1 MAAAPPAAAA
11 QVPTFE
17 AATDL
22 VHVWVSVRDAHGK
35 LARGLPQEAF
45 TLQEE
50 GKERP
55 IALFGF
61 SSDSAELSRV
71 GTILLLDTSGRM
83 AVDIDKARA
92 AALGFIDKMPTTFA
106 LYNDVGVDSGAA
118 AAQAASTR
126 EWLAQATVGGASAFC
141 AGIVRALAR
150 LRPSP
155 QRRVVVALTDGFDQ
169 MSPHRCHEAGEQ
181 MQALGVTFYAL
192 QFRARLD
199 TRPMV
204 EQASA
209 RTRLNE
215 LADATGGFVATAR
228 GSSPRDML
236 DAVIEDV
243 TSQYVLGF
251 APGGGGG
258 VRRLRVRVNVK
269 GLKARHRPAY
279 RVDGR

>member
-1 MAAAPPAAAA
+1 MAVAPAAANA

-22 VHVWVSVRDAHGK
+22 VHVWVSVRDGDGK
-35 LARGLPQEAF
+35 VARGLPQEAF

-55 IALFGF
+55 IVLFGF
-61 SSDSAELSRV
+61 SSDSDELGRV
-71 GTILLLDTSGRM
+71 ATLLLLDTSARM
-83 AVDIDKARA
+83 ALDIDKARE

-106 LYNDVGVDSGAA
+106 LYNDTRVDSGAA

-126 EWLAQATVGGASAFC
+126 EWLEQATVGGASAFC
-141 AGIVRALAR
+141 AGIVQATAR

-169 MSPHRCHEAGEQ
+169 VSPHRCHEAAQ
-181 MQALGVTFYAL
+181 RMQTLGVTFYAL

-199 TRPMV
+199 ARPMV

-209 RTRLNE
+209 RMRLNE
-215 LADATGGFVATAR
+215 LADATGGLVLTAR
-228 GSSPRDML
+228 GSAPDML
-236 DAVIEDV
+236 DAVIDDL
-243 TSQYVLGF
+243 TTQYVLGF
-251 APGGGGG
+251 APGGGSG
-258 VRRLRVRVNVK
+258 VRRLRVRVDRK

-279 RVDGR
+279 WADGR